1 MMKDMK
7 HNLFAILALAALITL
22 TSCDGN
28 SSRQTAETLLE
39 EAGQLFSNGD
49 YDRALAKIDSLRKV
63 FPNAIE
69 TRKKAL
75 TLYQSISLKQAQEDL
90 AHTDSILQELTH
102 DYNYQKAKVDKDREM
117 LRATAEELQMLKET
131 KVRLD
136 SLKVRFDMQCAKIK
150 YIHKKQKEDIK

>member
-1 MMKDMK
+1 MK

-117 LRATAEELQMLKET
+117 LRATAEELQMLNET

>member
-39 EAGQLFSNGD
+39 EAGQLFNDGD

-117 LRATAEELQMLKET
+117 LRATAEELQMLNET

>member
-1 MMKDMK
+1 MKRK
-7 HNLFAILALAALITL
+7 NIITIVALAASLCPP
-22 TSCDGN
+22 SRDGN
-28 SSRQTAETLLE
+28 GSSQKAETLLE
-39 EAGQLFSNGD
+39 EAGQLFNDGD

-117 LRATAEELQMLKET
+117 LRATAEELQMLNET

>member
-1 MMKDMK
+1 MK
-7 HNLFAILALAALITL
+7 HNLFATLALAALMTL
-22 TSCDGN
+22 TSCDSNG
-28 SSRQTAETLLE
+28 SRQTAETLLE
-39 EAGQLFSNGD
+39 EAGQLFSDGD
-49 YDRALAKIDSLRKV
+49 YDRALAKIDSLRKI

-90 AHTDSILQELTH
+90 AHTDSILQALTH

-117 LRATAEELQMLKET
+117 LRATAEELQMLNET

>member
-1 MMKDMK
+1 MKRK
-7 HNLFAILALAALITL
+7 NIITIVALAASRCNT
-22 TSCDGN
+22 TCEDKE
-28 SSRQTAETLLE
+28 SRQKAEAQLE
-39 EAGQLFSNGD
+39 EAGQLFNDGD

-117 LRATAEELQMLKET
+117 LRATAEELQMLNET

>member
-1 MMKDMK
+1 MKRR
-7 HNLFAILALAALITL
+7 NTTAIIALAAALCL
-22 TSCDGN
+22 ASCDGN
-28 SSRQTAETLLE
+28 GPRLQAEALLE
-39 EAGQLFSNGD
+39 EAGQLFSDGD

-117 LRATAEELQMLKET
+117 LRATAEELQMLNET

>member
-1 MMKDMK
+1 MKRR
-7 HNLFAILALAALITL
+7 NTTAIIALAAALCL
-22 TSCDGN
+22 ASCDGN
-28 SSRQTAETLLE
+28 GPQQQAEALLE
-39 EAGQLFSNGD
+39 EAGQLFSDGD
-49 YDRALAKIDSLRKV
+49 YDRALAKIDSLRKM

-117 LRATAEELQMLKET
+117 LRATAEELQMLNET

>member
-1 MMKDMK
+1 MKRR
-7 HNLFAILALAALITL
+7 NTTAIIALAAALCL
-22 TSCDGN
+22 ASCDGN
-28 SSRQTAETLLE
+28 GSRQKAEALLE

-117 LRATAEELQMLKET
+117 LRATAEELQMLNET

>member
-1 MMKDMK
+1 MKRR
-7 HNLFAILALAALITL
+7 NTTAIIALAASLCL

-28 SSRQTAETLLE
+28 GSRQKAEALLE
-39 EAGQLFSNGD
+39 EAGQLFNDGD

-117 LRATAEELQMLKET
+117 LRATAEELQMLNET

>member
-1 MMKDMK
+1 MK
-7 HNLFAILALAALITL
+7 HNLFATLALAALMTL

-117 LRATAEELQMLKET
+117 LRATAEELQMLNET

>member
-1 MMKDMK
+1 M
-7 HNLFAILALAALITL
+7 AASLCL

-28 SSRQTAETLLE
+28 GSRQKAEALLE
-39 EAGQLFSNGD
+39 EAGQLFNDGD

-117 LRATAEELQMLKET
+117 LRATAEELQMLNET

>member
-1 MMKDMK
+1 MKRR
-7 HNLFAILALAALITL
+7 NTTAIIALAAALCL
-22 TSCDGN
+22 ASCDGN
-28 SSRQTAETLLE
+28 GPRQQAEALLE
-39 EAGQLFSNGD
+39 EAGQLFSDSD

-90 AHTDSILQELTH
+90 AHTDSILQQLTH

-117 LRATAEELQMLKET
+117 LRATAEELQMLNET

>member
-1 MMKDMK
+1 MKRK
-7 HNLFAILALAALITL
+7 NIITIVAFAASLCL

-28 SSRQTAETLLE
+28 GSRQKAEALLE
-39 EAGQLFSNGD
+39 EAGQLFSDGD

-117 LRATAEELQMLKET
+117 LRATAEELQMLNET

>member
-1 MMKDMK
+1 MKRK
-7 HNLFAILALAALITL
+7 NIITIVALAACLCL

-28 SSRQTAETLLE
+28 GSRQTAEALLE
-39 EAGQLFSNGD
+39 EAGQLFNDGD

-117 LRATAEELQMLKET
+117 LRATAEELQMLNET

>member
-1 MMKDMK
+1 MNDMK
-7 HNLFAILALAALITL
+7 HKSFATLALAALMTL

-28 SSRQTAETLLE
+28 GSRQTAETLLE
-39 EAGQLFSNGD
+39 EAGQLFNDGD

-117 LRATAEELQMLKET
+117 LRATAEELQMLNET

>member
-1 MMKDMK
+1 MKRK
-7 HNLFAILALAALITL
+7 NIITIVALAASLCL
-22 TSCDGN
+22 TSYDGN
-28 SSRQTAETLLE
+28 GSRQKAEALLE
-39 EAGQLFSNGD
+39 EAGQLFSDGD

-117 LRATAEELQMLKET
+117 LRATAEELQMLNET
-131 KVRLD
+131 RVRLD

>member
-1 MMKDMK
+1 M
-7 HNLFAILALAALITL
+7 AASLCL

-28 SSRQTAETLLE
+28 GSRQKAEVLLE
-39 EAGQLFSNGD
+39 EAGQLFNDGD

-117 LRATAEELQMLKET
+117 LRATAEELQMLNET

-136 SLKVRFDMQCAKIK
+136 SLKVRFDMQSAKIK

>member
-1 MMKDMK
+1 MKK
-7 HNLFAILALAALITL
+7 NILATMALAAMFTL

-28 SSRQTAETLLE
+28 GSRQTADSLLE
-39 EAGQLFSNGD
+39 EARQLFSDGD
-49 YDRALAKIDSLRKV
+49 YDMALAKIDSLRKV

-75 TLYQSISLKQAQEDL
+75 ALYQSISLKQAQEDL
-90 AHTDSILQELTH
+90 ARTDSILQAVTH
-102 DYNYQKAKVDKDREM
+102 DYNYQKAKVEKDREM
-117 LRATAEELQMLKET
+117 LRATEEELQMFNET
-131 KVRLD
+131 KVKLD

>member
-1 MMKDMK
+1 MKRR
-7 HNLFAILALAALITL
+7 NTTAIIALAAALCL
-22 TSCDGN
+22 ASCDGN
-28 SSRQTAETLLE
+28 GSRQKAEALLE
-39 EAGQLFSNGD
+39 EAGQLFSDGD

-117 LRATAEELQMLKET
+117 LRATAEELQMLNET

>member
-1 MMKDMK
+1 MK
-7 HNLFAILALAALITL
+7 HNLFATLALTALITL

-28 SSRQTAETLLE
+28 GSRQTAETLLE
-39 EAGQLFSNGD
+39 EAGQLFNDGD

-117 LRATAEELQMLKET
+117 LRATAEELQMLNET

>member
-1 MMKDMK
+1 MKRR
-7 HNLFAILALAALITL
+7 NTTAIIALAAALCL
-22 TSCDGN
+22 ASCDGIGP
-28 SSRQTAETLLE
+28 RQQAEALLE
-39 EAGQLFSNGD
+39 EAGQLFSDGD

-117 LRATAEELQMLKET
+117 LRATAEELQMLNET